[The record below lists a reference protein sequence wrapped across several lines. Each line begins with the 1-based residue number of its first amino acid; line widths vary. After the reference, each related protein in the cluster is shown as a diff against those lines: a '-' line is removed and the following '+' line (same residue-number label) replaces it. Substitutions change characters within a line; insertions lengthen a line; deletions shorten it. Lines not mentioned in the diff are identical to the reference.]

1 MYSSEIEQFLK
12 ERNYVVN
19 RDECMKIMNSREST
33 QISEIKYYAASGQYQ
48 ISTTDGYRFIFK
60 VK

>member
-12 ERNYVVN
+12 ERNNIVTPE
-19 RDECMKIMNSREST
+19 ECMRLMNSNEST
-33 QISEIKYYAASGQYQ
+33 QIKSIKHYTSDGQYQ
-48 ISTTDGYRFIFK
+48 IETTDGYRFCFY